1 MPVTG
6 RVFVEADSALE
17 PDLFGLGRSEKLYC
31 KPTQLEAER
40 NGHLVRIL
48 FDDDGNVP
56 GETAQLDLEISAA
69 LDEHGEKKYSLIAH
83 PLIGEE
89 KIYPLK
95 RGIDVYDGFECYSR
109 EGGVLSRQF
118 TGKIFKS
125 STHFQLE
132 VRQKAVAHMTL
143 NGKLVRHPAGV
154 EEIITRLQAEGPVP
168 EKELFETTSGLRI
181 SSIIESMPPIYE
193 VKCADTGFNT
203 LMTDVNAGFVP
214 YKK

>member
-17 PDLFGLGRSEKLYC
+17 PDLFGLGRSEKLYR

-48 FDDDGNVP
+48 FDDDGNVH

-69 LDEHGEKKYSLIAH
+69 LDEHGEKKYSLIAR
-83 PLIGEE
+83 PLIGERR
-89 KIYPLK
+89 IYPLK
-95 RGIDVYDGFECYSR
+95 QGIEVYDGFELYKR
-109 EGGVLSRQF
+109 QGAVLGEPF

-125 STHFQLE
+125 SSHFQLE
-132 VRQKAVAHMTL
+132 VRQKAGVS
-143 NGKLVRHPAGV
+143 GSREGCSAGV

-168 EKELFETTSGLRI
+168 ERELFETTSGLRI
-181 SSIIESMPPIYE
+181 SNIMESMPPIYE

-203 LMTDVNAGFVP
+203 LMTDVNAGFVL